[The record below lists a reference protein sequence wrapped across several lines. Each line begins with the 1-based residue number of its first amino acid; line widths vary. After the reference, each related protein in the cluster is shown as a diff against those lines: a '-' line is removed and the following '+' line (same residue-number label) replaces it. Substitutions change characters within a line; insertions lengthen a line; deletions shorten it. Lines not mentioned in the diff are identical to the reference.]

1 MKVTINKVMRY
12 TEDKN
17 GNPLKTKDGKPY
29 TSLRMQVAEYPDKW
43 MSGFDGKSTASWKE
57 GDVVEVFVEQ
67 KGEYLNF
74 KVPNATSA
82 ATEKIGNLEER
93 VAALEKVVFSSVKEV
108 EQKTPEEQFA
118 DFD

>member
-17 GNPLKTKDGKPY
+17 GNPLRTKDGKPY

-43 MSGFDGKSTASWKE
+43 MSGFDGKSTATWKE

-74 KVPNATSA
+74 KVPNATSV
-82 ATEKIGNLEER
+82 ATEKIGDLEAR
-93 VAALEKVVFSSVKEV
+93 VVALEKVVFAQDLSIDTRDINDVF
-108 EQKTPEEQFA
+108 P
-118 DFD
+118 D